1 MAWSVV
7 ASPNASCQPCK
18 LNCTGSP
25 GRPRLTLF
33 TTMKKIGASVASAS
47 STSTTPPI
55 HCHGAARIRAADW
68 RTDRGRSVTAM
79 RLASA
84 PEQVDQHARRLG
96 PLVDVVVE
104 VIGVEVARALLG
116 DAIGGHAVGD
126 LHVGAPRRLA
136 DDLNHRLL

>member
-7 ASPNASCQPCK
+7 ASPNASCHPCK
-18 LNCTGSP
+18 PSWTGSP

-33 TTMKKIGASVASAS
+33 TTMKKIGKSVAKAS

-96 PLVDVVVE
+96 PIVDVVVI
-104 VIGVEVARALLG
+104 VVRVEVARALLR
-116 DAIGGHAVGD
+116 DAVVGY
-126 LHVGAPRRLA
+126 
-136 DDLNHRLL
+136 